1 VHRPAA
7 ALPGLRAGRPLSIGR
22 RLSRLAAPVLAGLA
36 LVVALG
42 VAAGLTP
49 GMDFQSPWKVQRPLN
64 ARRTG
69 TFQHPSLKESS
80 GVAASRRQP
89 GILWTLNDSGNE
101 PLIFAT
107 DTLGRDYGAF
117 TVTDAHNE
125 DWEAIA
131 LGPCG
136 RQECLY
142 IADTGDNERGRRTVR
157 LYRVSEPLLPA
168 DRRRTRRA
176 EVLELRYPGG
186 SRDVEAMFVGG
197 DGAAHLMTKTRGGP
211 VQVFRVPASSWGGG
225 HTVTAEAVG
234 TLPIESAGLA
244 DMVTD
249 AAISPSGERVAVRTY
264 RSVYLF
270 GFAGQGDLL
279 PLGVACDAA
288 GLQLQGE
295 GISWL
300 DDRVLVLTSEGG
312 FGSPG
317 TIVLLECGGARLDQ

>member
-1 VHRPAA
+1 
-7 ALPGLRAGRPLSIGR
+7 
-22 RLSRLAAPVLAGLA
+22 
-36 LVVALG
+36 

-49 GMDFQSPWKVQRPLN
+49 GMGFQSSWEMQRPLN
-64 ARRTG
+64 PRRTG
-69 TFQHPSLKESS
+69 TFQHPRLNESS
-80 GVAASRRQP
+80 GVTASRRQP
-89 GILWTLNDSGNE
+89 GILWTLNDSSNE

-107 DTLGRDYGAF
+107 DTLGRDHGAF
-117 TVTDAHNE
+117 TVTDARNG

-136 RQECLY
+136 KRECLY
-142 IADTGDNERGRRTVR
+142 IADTGDNGRSRRTVR
-157 LYRVSEPLLPA
+157 LYRVPEPLLPA
-168 DRRRTRRA
+168 DSPRTRPA

-186 SRDVEAMFVGG
+186 SRDVEAVFVAG
-197 DGAAHLMTKTRGGP
+197 DGAAYLITKTRGGS
-211 VQVFRVPASSWGGG
+211 VRVFRAPASAWGGG
-225 HTVTAEAVG
+225 NTVAAEAVG
-234 TLPIESAGLA
+234 KLPIESNGLA

-264 RSVYLF
+264 RSIYLF
-270 GFAGQGDLL
+270 GFVRQVGLR

-312 FGSPG
+312 FGLPG
-317 TIVLLECGGARLDQ
+317 TIVLLECGP